1 MDNLAGLGLF
11 FAGLGI
17 FFIGIG
23 VLWWISIYDREIRL
37 KSKAKRALET
47 KRPDA

>member
-1 MDNLAGLGLF
+1 MEHLAGLGLF

-17 FFIGIG
+17 FFAGIG

-37 KSKAKRALET
+37 RK
-47 KRPDA
+47 

>member
-37 KSKAKRALET
+37 KK
-47 KRPDA
+47 

>member
-1 MDNLAGLGLF
+1 MENLAGLGMF

-37 KSKAKRALET
+37 KK
-47 KRPDA
+47 